1 MVHASRLEA
10 RTKEIG
16 RELFAELRRG
26 TSLWRPSAWDDRF
39 MTFAL
44 GDPVLKVQL
53 FRFVDALPMLR
64 TDAEIRRHLLEYLAE
79 AHEHVPLWLS
89 LPLDVAPAGRTTDAI
104 LARIAR
110 AGAMRMASRFI
121 AGSTPAEAAR
131 TVLKLRRQNVA
142 FTADLLG
149 EAVISEP
156 ESDLYQHNCLELI
169 EGLTESLAREPE
181 IPRIDRDAHGPIPR
195 VNLSLKLSSLTAR
208 FDATHAEASR
218 NRVVDRLRPLL
229 RAAMRLNAH
238 IHVDMEQYAYKNL
251 TLAIFKS
258 ILIEPEFADYPHFGV
273 VIQAY
278 LRDCEADLS
287 ELYEWVQKRAA
298 PITIRLVKG
307 AYWDYEVV
315 HARDL
320 GYPIP
325 VWIHKWETDAC
336 YERCARFL
344 LERHRL
350 LRPAFGSHN
359 TRSLASAIATAEALE
374 VPREAIEIQ
383 MLHGMAAP
391 LQRAIV
397 ARGLRARV
405 YTPYG
410 AMLPGMA
417 YLVRR
422 LLENTSNESFLKASL
437 AQSSTIDEL
446 LRDPREIGAMKWKHT
461 NASKNSHPSVDNTAQ
476 ITRFSNESPI
486 DFAIEANRDL
496 MRRALA
502 EVRSA
507 FPRSCPIRIDG
518 EAIATGAEIISY
530 NPSDTSEIVG
540 KAARGGLVEVDRAIE
555 AARSGFEAWSKTPAY
570 VRANVLI
577 QAASIMRS
585 RKYELA
591 SWIVFE
597 AGKPWREADGDV
609 AEAIDF
615 CEFYAREMLRLA
627 EPRERDYPGETNV
640 QIRIPRGVAVVIP
653 PWNFPLSIPTGMT
666 VAALVAGNSVIL
678 KPAEQTPI
686 IASLLVDILYQ
697 AGAPETALQ
706 YLPGF
711 GEDVGRALVQDPRI
725 AMIAFTGSMNVGL
738 EIYQSAANTPLGQD
752 HVKRVVAEMG
762 GKNAIIV
769 DDDADLDEAVVGVL
783 HSAFHYAGQKCSACS
798 RVIVL
803 ESVYNQFLNRLTEAA
818 RALTVGAAEDPDT
831 VVGPLIDP
839 EARDR
844 VSSYAEIAERDGRIV
859 AKLAAP
865 ATIAHRG
872 CYVGPTIVADVTP
885 DARVAQEEIF
895 GPILS
900 VLRARDLDHAISIAN
915 GVRFALTGGIYS
927 RSPMNIERVKRDFY
941 VGNLYIN
948 RPITGALVDR
958 QPFGGFKLSGL
969 GAKTGGPD
977 YLLEFLLTRSI
988 TENTLRR
995 GFAPEVDSLGEQP
1008 AETNGA
1014 ENRAIKDAAVA
1025 QA

>member
-1 MVHASRLEA
+1 MVQSSRLEA

-26 TSLWRPSAWDDRF
+26 TSLWRPSAWDDRL

-64 TDAEIRRHLLEYLAE
+64 SDAETRRHLLEYLAE
-79 AHEHVPLWLS
+79 ADEHVPWWLS
-89 LPLDVAPAGRTTDAI
+89 IPLDLAPDGRATDAI
-104 LARIAR
+104 LASLAR

-131 TVLKLRRQNVA
+131 TVVQLRRQTVA

-156 ESDLYQHNCLELI
+156 ESDLYQQNCLELI
-169 EGLTESLAREPE
+169 QGLTETLAHEPE
-181 IPRIDRDAHGPIPR
+181 IPRIDRDDEGPIPR
-195 VNLSLKLSSLTAR
+195 VNLSIKLSSLTAR
-208 FDATHAEASR
+208 FDAIHAETSR
-218 NRVVDRLRPLL
+218 DRVAERLRPIL
-229 RAAMRLNAH
+229 RAAIRLNAH
-238 IHVDMEQYAYKNL
+238 IHVDMEQYSYKDL
-251 TLAIFKS
+251 TLEIFKS
-258 ILIEPEFADYPHFGV
+258 ILLEREFVNYPHFGV

-278 LRDCEADLS
+278 LRDSEADLAG
-287 ELYEWVQKRAA
+287 LYDWVQKRAA

-307 AYWDYEVV
+307 AYWDYEVI

-325 VWIHKWETDAC
+325 VWIRKWETDAC

-344 LERHRL
+344 LERRRL
-350 LRPAFGSHN
+350 LRPALAGHN
-359 TRSLASAIATAEALE
+359 VRSLASAIATAEALD
-374 VPREAIEIQ
+374 VPPEAFEIQ

-437 AQSSTIDEL
+437 AHSSTIDEL
-446 LRDPREIGAMKWKHT
+446 LRDPREIGAMKWKHQDT
-461 NASKNSHPSVDNTAQ
+461 LKTTKSPVESPAQ
-476 ITRFSNESPI
+476 PPPFTNESPI
-486 DFAIEANRDL
+486 DFAIEANRDR
-496 MRRALA
+496 MRKALA
-502 EVRSA
+502 QVRSA
-507 FPRSCPIRIDG
+507 FPRTCPILIDG
-518 EAIATGAEIISY
+518 EAIATGAEIVSY

-540 KAARGGLVEVDRAIE
+540 KAARGGLSEVERAID
-555 AARSGFEAWSKTPAY
+555 AARAGFDAWSRTPASE
-570 VRANVLI
+570 RANVLI
-577 QAASIMRS
+577 KAASMMRS

-627 EPRERDYPGETNV
+627 EPRRRDYPGETNV
-640 QIRIPRGVAVVIP
+640 QVRVPRGVAVVIP
-653 PWNFPLSIPTGMT
+653 PWNFPLSIPAGMT
-666 VAALVAGNSVIL
+666 AAALVAGNSVIL
-678 KPAEQTPI
+678 KPAEQTPVV
-686 IASLLVDILYQ
+686 ASLLVEILHQ
-697 AGAPETALQ
+697 AGAPESALH

-711 GEDVGRALVQDPRI
+711 GEDVGRALVKDPRI

-738 EIYQSAANTPLGQD
+738 EIYKTAATTAEGQD
-752 HVKRVVAEMG
+752 HVKRVVAELG

-798 RVIVL
+798 RVIIL
-803 ESVYNQFLNRLTEAA
+803 ESVYTQFLNRLIEAV

-839 EARDR
+839 DARDR
-844 VSSYAEIAERDGRIV
+844 VASYAEIAAREGRIV
-859 AKLAAP
+859 AKIAPPAA
-865 ATIAHRG
+865 IADRG
-872 CYVGPTIVADVTP
+872 CYIGPMIVADVP
-885 DARVAQEEIF
+885 PEARIAQEEIF
-895 GPILS
+895 GPVLS
-900 VLRARDLDHAISIAN
+900 AIRARDLDHAIAIAN
-915 GVRFALTGGIYS
+915 GARFALTGGIYS
-927 RSPMNIERVKRDFY
+927 RSPMNIDRVKRDFY

-995 GFAPEVDSLGEQP
+995 GFAPDVESLGEEP
-1008 AETNGA
+1008 AESEGA
-1014 ENRAIKDAAVA
+1014 PEHADQTAAVA
-1025 QA
+1025 RT